1 MAYNGRKKG
10 GIFARLTRLPER
22 SEDYARKTLPS
33 NRWAL
38 AWDLIRNNFGK
49 LFKINLL
56 MLLFIFPVVIIII
69 ARASFTMSQAAVQP
83 FAQNIGIGY
92 PAYPMIS
99 GISESIVFQVD
110 VTVLLMML
118 IVSPYVSVGLAGG
131 FYVMRN
137 LVWTEGVF
145 VASDFWSGVKKN
157 YKNTL
162 FATLFYLVMVSLM
175 FLSIDLAEVQIATM
189 PKIAG
194 WFIAGKAV
202 SVILIIY
209 FTFVYLYML
218 TLGVTYKVKFTGL
231 IKNGFLLAFA
241 LLPYNAF
248 FAALSVVW
256 ILPLFFTLSS
266 TIFMM
271 IGIMLAVF
279 LSFSLFTLIWT
290 NYSQWVFDEFIN
302 DKVAGAKK
310 NRGIYKKNADE
321 EVKSTERYKPMFGA
335 RPIKPVTDYDIEIA
349 ELPESYTREDLIRLQ
364 ESKDAMIKDSE
375 RYEEEHKDDFMNAAS
390 AIDEFMGGAAAKSD
404 ETDEKINDADESLN
418 DADGEKPVKSGK
430 KSAKKGK

>member
-1 MAYNGRKKG
+1 MANSGRKRG
-10 GIFARLTRLPER
+10 GIFARLHSLPER

-33 NRWAL
+33 NRWSL
-38 AWDLIRNNFGK
+38 AWDLVRNNFGK

-56 MLLFIFPVVIIII
+56 MLLFAFPVIILII
-69 ARASFTMSQAAVQP
+69 ARSSFTMSQASVQP

-110 VTVLLMML
+110 VTVLIMML

-131 FYVMRN
+131 FYVIRN

-157 YKNTL
+157 YKNTFL
-162 FATLFYLVMVSLM
+162 ATLFYLAMVSLM
-175 FLSIDLAEVQIATM
+175 ILSIDLAEVQIATM

-194 WFIAGKAV
+194 WFVAGKV
-202 SVILIIY
+202 ISIILIVY
-209 FTFVYLYML
+209 FTFVYLFML
-218 TLGVTYKVKFTGL
+218 TLGVTYKIKFFGL
-231 IKNGFLLAFA
+231 VKNGFLLALA

-248 FAALSVVW
+248 FAALSVLC
-256 ILPLFFTLSS
+256 ILPLFFTLTNS
-266 TIFMM
+266 IFMM
-271 IGIMLAVF
+271 IGIMLAIF
-279 LSFSLFTLIWT
+279 LSFSLFALIWT

-310 NRGIYKKNADE
+310 NRGIYKKNAEE

-364 ESKDAMIKDSE
+364 ESKEAMIKDSE
-375 RYEEEHKDDFMNAAS
+375 LYEQQHKDDFMNAAN
-390 AIDEFMGGAAAKSD
+390 AIDEFMGGKNAAGG
-404 ETDEKINDADESLN
+404 EADES
-418 DADGEKPVKSGK
+418 GESEAESEETGGK

>member
-1 MAYNGRKKG
+1 MANSGRKRG
-10 GIFARLTRLPER
+10 GIFARLHSLPER

-33 NRWAL
+33 NRWSL
-38 AWDLIRNNFGK
+38 AWDLVRNNFGK

-56 MLLFIFPVVIIII
+56 MLLFAFPVIILII
-69 ARASFTMSQAAVQP
+69 ARSSFTMSQASVQP

-110 VTVLLMML
+110 VTVLIMML

-131 FYVMRN
+131 FYVIRN

-157 YKNTL
+157 YKNTFL
-162 FATLFYLVMVSLM
+162 ATLFYLVMVSLM
-175 FLSIDLAEVQIATM
+175 ILSIDLAEVQIATM

-194 WFIAGKAV
+194 WFVAGKV
-202 SVILIIY
+202 ISIILIVY
-209 FTFVYLYML
+209 FTFVYLFML
-218 TLGVTYKVKFTGL
+218 TLGVTYKIKFFGL
-231 IKNGFLLAFA
+231 VKNGFLLALA

-248 FAALSVVW
+248 FAALSVLC
-256 ILPLFFTLSS
+256 ILPLFFTLTNS
-266 TIFMM
+266 IFMM
-271 IGIMLAVF
+271 IGIMLAIF
-279 LSFSLFTLIWT
+279 LSFSLFALIWT

-310 NRGIYKKNADE
+310 NRGIYKKNAEE

-364 ESKDAMIKDSE
+364 ESKEAMIKDSE
-375 RYEEEHKDDFMNAAS
+375 LYEQQHKDDFMNAAN
-390 AIDEFMGGAAAKSD
+390 AIDEFMGGKNAAGGEAGESEESEAESE
-404 ETDEKINDADESLN
+404 ET
-418 DADGEKPVKSGK
+418 GGK

>member
-1 MAYNGRKKG
+1 
-10 GIFARLTRLPER
+10 
-22 SEDYARKTLPS
+22 
-33 NRWAL
+33 
-38 AWDLIRNNFGK
+38 
-49 LFKINLL
+49 
-56 MLLFIFPVVIIII
+56 
-69 ARASFTMSQAAVQP
+69 
-83 FAQNIGIGY
+83 
-92 PAYPMIS
+92 
-99 GISESIVFQVD
+99 
-110 VTVLLMML
+110 
-118 IVSPYVSVGLAGG
+118 
-131 FYVMRN
+131 
-137 LVWTEGVF
+137 
-145 VASDFWSGVKKN
+145 
-157 YKNTL
+157 
-162 FATLFYLVMVSLM
+162 
-175 FLSIDLAEVQIATM
+175 
-189 PKIAG
+189 
-194 WFIAGKAV
+194 
-202 SVILIIY
+202 
-209 FTFVYLYML
+209 
-218 TLGVTYKVKFTGL
+218 
-231 IKNGFLLAFA
+231 
-241 LLPYNAF
+241 
-248 FAALSVVW
+248 
-256 ILPLFFTLSS
+256 
-266 TIFMM
+266 M

-310 NRGIYKKNADE
+310 NRGIYKKNAEE

>member
-1 MAYNGRKKG
+1 MADSRRKKS
-10 GIFARLTRLPER
+10 GIFARLTNLPER

-33 NRWAL
+33 NRWSL

-56 MLLFIFPVVIIII
+56 MLLFLFPVIILII
-69 ARASFTMSQAAVQP
+69 ARSSFTMSQASVQP

-110 VTVLLMML
+110 LTVIIMLL

-157 YKNTL
+157 YKNTF
-162 FATLFYLVMVSLM
+162 FATLFYIVMISLM
-175 FLSIDLAEVQIATM
+175 VLSIDLAEVQIATM

-194 WFIAGKAV
+194 WFIAGK
-202 SVILIIY
+202 VISIILTIY
-209 FTFVYLYML
+209 FTFVYLFML
-218 TLGVTYKVKFTGL
+218 TLGVTYKIKFFGL
-231 IKNGFLLAFA
+231 VKNGFLLALA

-248 FAALSVVW
+248 FAGLSVLC
-256 ILPLFFTLSS
+256 ILPLFFTLTNS
-266 TIFMM
+266 IFMM
-271 IGIMLAVF
+271 IGIMLAIF
-279 LSFSLFTLIWT
+279 FSFSLFALIWT

-310 NRGIYKKNADE
+310 NRGIYKKNAEE
-321 EVKSTERYKPMFGA
+321 EVRSTERYKPMFGA
-335 RPIKPVTDYDIEIA
+335 RPIKPVTDYDVEIA

-364 ESKDAMIKDSE
+364 ESKEAMIKDSE
-375 RYEEEHKDDFMNAAS
+375 LYEQQHKDDFMNAAN
-390 AIDEFMGGAAAKSD
+390 AIDEFMGGTNAAGGESSGESEENKD
-404 ETDEKINDADESLN
+404 GDMDEK
-418 DADGEKPVKSGK
+418 GGK